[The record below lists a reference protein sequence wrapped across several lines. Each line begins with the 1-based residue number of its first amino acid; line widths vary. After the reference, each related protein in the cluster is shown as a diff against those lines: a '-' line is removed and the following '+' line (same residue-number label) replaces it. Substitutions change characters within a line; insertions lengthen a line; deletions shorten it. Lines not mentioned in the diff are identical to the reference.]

1 MSMSDAVPFI
11 LRTYDEWKA
20 GGASYFSTAEYEWTF
35 SSNVVGDNIS
45 ISSADGSNKR
55 RYIIQ
60 SRGLLLAFL
69 KEYV

>member
-1 MSMSDAVPFI
+1 MAFI

-20 GGASYFSTAEYEWTF
+20 GGTTTFSSDEYEWTF

-45 ISSADGSNKR
+45 ISAADGSNKR

-60 SRGLLLAFL
+60 SRGLLIAFL